1 MKLSRDFQRPLRY
14 IVDQLMPPILR
25 DSRIFKVALKIIF
38 KNDSNT
44 VWKFRQDFPT
54 MTNEEVKEIYG
65 KLSQHALKVSTDIN
79 SRCLRKINE
88 EIAGKSVLDAG
99 CGTGKL
105 AELKSYAEYV
115 GVDFVKHELWSSL
128 QTESTSFHEMSVEN
142 IAFADDSFDLVI
154 CAHVLEHVRNPINV
168 LSEIRRLTKSE
179 AIIILPRER
188 SYRAG
193 FNLHVNHFQYQW
205 EVERLLNSV
214 PNTNSAVELIDG
226 DFYCKMIFDK

>member
-105 AELKSYAEYV
+105 AELKKCSPVVFLGEFLGLEV
-115 GVDFVKHELWSSL
+115 LI
-128 QTESTSFHEMSVEN
+128 FHCKE
-142 IAFADDSFDLVI
+142 DSFVLKLFHVI
-154 CAHVLEHVRNPINV
+154 TIQRNLQIV
-168 LSEIRRLTKSE
+168 I
-179 AIIILPRER
+179 
-188 SYRAG
+188 
-193 FNLHVNHFQYQW
+193 
-205 EVERLLNSV
+205 
-214 PNTNSAVELIDG
+214 
-226 DFYCKMIFDK
+226 